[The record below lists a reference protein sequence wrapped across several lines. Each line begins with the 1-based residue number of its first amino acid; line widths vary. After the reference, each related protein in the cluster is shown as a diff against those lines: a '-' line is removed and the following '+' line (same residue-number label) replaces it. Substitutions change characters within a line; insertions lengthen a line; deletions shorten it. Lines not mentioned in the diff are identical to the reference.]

1 MGLWDILQQKQIGDT
16 QAELRKLGATVATLL
31 ETQKLLQEQI
41 KVLAERVEK
50 LENRY

>member
-16 QAELRKLGATVATLL
+16 QAELRKLDAIVTTLP